1 MKQKE
6 NNREKRNV
14 RMRVKLLGAVFFI
27 LHSSFFI
34 SPSSAQ
40 TFENRFTRSL
50 SDVFED
56 KNLCAPFDFVP
67 WDQGKG
73 LWKIKRFEYPR
84 RKPED
89 GKKLINYLNTL
100 YNNKAQ
106 WEVRRDTLRQEV
118 RQRLGIDPLLEQSR
132 ALKSKMQ
139 LGKTR
144 KHDGYSVQNFNLS
157 TVNGH
162 TIKGSIYTPKGKKH
176 IAPSLI
182 GRAGGGSSVFTGSH
196 GCHLCHLRPL
206 GMGRI

>member
-56 KNLCAPFDFVP
+56 VQKQFGIRLKYDIDTTGLKLPYADFRIRAYSVEETLKNLCAPFDFVP

-89 GKKLINYLNTL
+89 GKCDKGGKSAIICKDNI
-100 YNNKAQ
+100 
-106 WEVRRDTLRQEV
+106 LRTVICGEGEYCV
-118 RQRLGIDPLLEQSR
+118 GEG
-132 ALKSKMQ
+132 A
-139 LGKTR
+139 
-144 KHDGYSVQNFNLS
+144 SVKCS
-157 TVNGH
+157 PEG
-162 TIKGSIYTPKGKKH
+162 
-176 IAPSLI
+176 
-182 GRAGGGSSVFTGSH
+182 
-196 GCHLCHLRPL
+196 
-206 GMGRI
+206 